1 VDDRDA
7 HVHLVEDNDNTVF
20 LMQNLLGDQVD
31 LSVSLNAADAVQR
44 AQDEDFDLFLIDI
57 NLGAGGSGVEVLQ
70 RLREMERHAN
80 TPAVAV
86 TAVAMPGDRDKL
98 LNKGFDDY
106 LAKPF
111 EADDLIEIVNRHLE
125 A

>member
-1 VDDRDA
+1 VD
-7 HVHLVEDNDNTVF
+7 
-20 LMQNLLGDQVD
+20 
-31 LSVSLNAADAVQR
+31 
-44 AQDEDFDLFLIDI
+44 
-57 NLGAGGSGVEVLQ
+57 VLK
-70 RLREMERHAN
+70 RLREMDRHAD

-98 LNKGFDDY
+98 MNKGFDDY

-111 EADDLIEIVNRHLE
+111 DAEDLIEIVNQHLE